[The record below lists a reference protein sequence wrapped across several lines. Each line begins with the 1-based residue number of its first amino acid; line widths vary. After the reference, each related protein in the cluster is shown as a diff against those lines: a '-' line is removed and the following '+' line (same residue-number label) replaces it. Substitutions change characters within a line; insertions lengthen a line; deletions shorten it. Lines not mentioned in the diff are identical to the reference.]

1 MSIQVI
7 KVVDIADQIHR
18 ELGSPTDLSISAIAF
33 WVRTNVGTLNNMV
46 NQNFR
51 INDSYE
57 IDRVDPDNDTLTI
70 DIDINA
76 ISVFKKMY
84 MVHYYDNKIRSTLA
98 AASTDSVVELS
109 SDGSS
114 IRKINKN
121 EQGKTYATLK
131 KMEYEEL
138 NYLANA
144 YKAGEAIPVQVAGND
159 TIEGDY
165 NPYRGF
171 NRINKVYNT

>member
-18 ELGSPTDLSISAIAF
+18 ELGSPTDLSVSAIAF
-33 WVRTNVGTLNNMV
+33 WVRTNVGALNNMV

-57 IDRVDPDNDTLTI
+57 VDRVDPDNSDLTI
-70 DIDINA
+70 NIDINA
-76 ISVFKKMY
+76 IAVFKKMY
-84 MVHYYDNKIRSTLA
+84 MVHYYDNKVRSTLG

-114 IRKINKN
+114 IKKINKN
-121 EQGKTYATLK
+121 EQGKTYASLK

-138 NYLANA
+138 NYMANA
-144 YKAGEAIPVQVAGND
+144 YKAGEASPVQVAGND
-159 TIEGDY
+159 TVEGDY
-165 NPYRGF
+165 NPYRSF
-171 NRINKVYNT
+171 NRINKVYNS